1 MTNTDKIIHPKY
13 PLLSWLRIIGN
24 AFFIVGY
31 AVILFNSV
39 QVGIYCR
46 LFGNVVSF
54 PYFYKVK
61 MWDMMTIRTFFAVI
75 ELVKL
80 IQILFFGGQ

>member
-1 MTNTDKIIHPKY
+1 MTSDSVIHPKY
-13 PLLSWLRIIGN
+13 PVLSWLRIVGN
-24 AFFIVGY
+24 VFFIVGY

-39 QVGIYCR
+39 QIGIYCR
-46 LFGNVVSF
+46 LFGNLVSF

-75 ELVKL
+75 ELTKL
-80 IQILFFGGQ
+80 IQIFFF

>member
-1 MTNTDKIIHPKY
+1 MNSDRLIHPKY
-13 PLLSWLRIIGN
+13 PVLSWLRIVGN
-24 AFFIVGY
+24 VFFIIGY

-39 QVGIYCR
+39 QIGIYCR
-46 LFGNVVSF
+46 LFGNLVSF

-75 ELVKL
+75 ELTKL
-80 IQILFFGGQ
+80 IQIIFF